1 MSMIRSMY
9 AIIVIAALLGDIY
22 IAEMAMNYSGGIFHF
37 GLMFTLPIIIVV
49 AWYWMVKDYEK

>member
-9 AIIVIAALLGDIY
+9 ALIVIAALLGDIY
-22 IAEMAMNYSGGIFHF
+22 IAELAMNYDGGLFHF

-49 AWYWMVKDYEK
+49 AWYFMVKDYE